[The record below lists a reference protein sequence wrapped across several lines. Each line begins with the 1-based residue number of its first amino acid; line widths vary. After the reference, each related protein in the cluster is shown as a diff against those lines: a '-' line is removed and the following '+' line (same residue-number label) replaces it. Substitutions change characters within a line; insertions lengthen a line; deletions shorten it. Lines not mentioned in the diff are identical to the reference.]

1 MAINSDLNLAGKEE
15 REQFG
20 QELADDAKI
29 WREYVKESSQYDA
42 QMVGEW
48 NRTVD
53 SSLIFAALFSAVV
66 ASFAVESFQML
77 SVDPQDV
84 TNSLLESILAA
95 QTLSVANRTSPI
107 PEDTAFTPSSSAI
120 WVNALWFTSL
130 TCSLGIAA
138 VGMLVKQWLSAYLAG
153 LPAAPHLR
161 AHTRQHRLD
170 TLHAWQTHH
179 IINCLPLALSLCLIL
194 FLSGLVILLLDVSP
208 PIGIA
213 SVVLVAVT
221 IAFQVMNFLLPAFC
235 NCPWKTAVSPIFFH
249 LLAPLRRSIPYIRS
263 SPRRLK
269 TLLRLGYHRMES
281 FIGVWKTV
289 GGYLLFPLL
298 FIIFLCRSVT
308 LLLMPRSA
316 KSWLSRMASYMPE
329 LRRIAKG
336 FVILLKK
343 RTSAVRLKIH
353 LNMTLASESE
363 AEKEESRVGINRPAL
378 DSHCILWLIHTS
390 TNPPVTSC
398 ALQSV
403 SGFQL
408 GASSARLLAQSRIPD
423 LISQELRTSCTSN
436 GYPMD
441 SISVERYIRGLHV
454 IRHAFRTEKPSK
466 LGVNFGALESI
477 TPEPGTYA
485 YLTTIC
491 AKAMLNDIVDCL
503 EQIQD
508 GSMICSAAQT
518 QLLVDTLIQEL
529 KSRKGPKED
538 HWVSAQSGGWAR
550 ISARVIPILVK
561 LVDVP
566 PSSPDP
572 GIQIVI
578 PPLDVAIAAGIA
590 ALTKS
595 QAEPYEFVGSELP
608 ELIRFYD
615 LLLYGLSTIM
625 RYPSSYGCNDPETL
639 KIVRQKFFTVVQR
652 SPEQL
657 TSNDNVSTVFTMLLR
672 HISRQPPDEWDT
684 RGLMI
689 WTSQADIRILSRV
702 DCSPLLLA
710 FHTLVTLP
718 NPPVMTAHLFLNC
731 MERILIEGN
740 GINRFPST
748 SPIVSYLSD
757 FISNYGRSVFMSS
770 ARSQAFRLLGKYA
783 HTTCLRSTDKETRLI
798 NDGLLTAVRD
808 FFESPGSIIQEDLDI
823 WIATL
828 LHLSKSHKKLMQESR
843 SVEAF
848 VNWSIKNWRGH
859 ELSVPYQDRLM
870 ALASQVG
877 LSIDFHEDPTWF
889 RKLSTC
895 YPIEPLPNTSLL
907 DHSLYNL

>member
-1 MAINSDLNLAGKEE
+1 MATNSDLDLAGKEE

-66 ASFAVESFQML
+66 ASFVVESYQML

-95 QTLSVANRTSPI
+95 QTLSAANMTSPI
-107 PEDTAFTPSSSAI
+107 SEDTAFTPSSSAI

-161 AHTRQHRLD
+161 AQIRQHRFD

-221 IAFQVMNFLLPAFC
+221 ITFQAMNFLLPAFC

-249 LLAPLRRSIPYIRS
+249 LLGPLRRGIPYIRS

-269 TLLRLGYHRMES
+269 PLLRLGHHLMES
-281 FIGVWKTV
+281 SIRVLKTM
-289 GGYLLFPLL
+289 GRYLVLPFVL
-298 FIIFLCRSVT
+298 IFFLGHSVT
-308 LLLMPRSA
+308 LLLMPRSV

-329 LRRIAKG
+329 LRRVAKG
-336 FVILLKK
+336 FVILLKE
-343 RTSAVRLKIH
+343 RIPAVRLNIH
-353 LNMTLASESE
+353 LNMTLVSESE
-363 AEKEESRVGINRPAL
+363 ADKEESRVGINRPAL

-408 GASSARLLAQSRIPD
+408 GAEAARLLAQSPIPD
-423 LISQELRTSCTSN
+423 LISQKLRTSCANN

-441 SISVERYIRGLHV
+441 SISIERYIRGLHV
-454 IRHAFRTEKPSK
+454 IRHAFRTDKPSK
-466 LGVNFGALESI
+466 PGVNFGALESI
-477 TPEPGTYA
+477 IPKPGTYA

-491 AKAMLNDIVDCL
+491 AKVMLNDIVDCL

-508 GSMICSAAQT
+508 GSMICPAAQT

-550 ISARVIPILVK
+550 ISARVIPIFVK

-572 GIQIVI
+572 GIPLDI

-595 QAEPYEFVGSELP
+595 QAEPYEPVGSDLP
-608 ELIRFYD
+608 EFIRFYD

-625 RYPSSYGCNDPETL
+625 RYPSSYGCNDTETL
-639 KIVRQKFFTVVQR
+639 MIVRQKFFTVVQR
-652 SPEQL
+652 CPEQL
-657 TSNDNVSTVFTMLLR
+657 TSNDTVSTVFAMLLR
-672 HISRQPPDEWDT
+672 HIFRQPPDEWDT

-689 WTSQADIRILSRV
+689 WTSQADIRILSKV

-710 FHTLVTLP
+710 FRNLVTLP
-718 NPPVMTAHLFLNC
+718 NPPAMTAHLYLDC

-783 HTTCLRSTDKETRLI
+783 HATCLRATPNKETRLI
-798 NDGLLTAVRD
+798 SDGLLIAVRD
-808 FFESPGSIIQEDLDI
+808 FFENPGSIIQEDLDI
-823 WIATL
+823 WISAL
-828 LHLSKSHKKLMQESR
+828 LHLSKGHKKLLLESR
-843 SVEAF
+843 SVEAI
-848 VNWSIKNWRGH
+848 VTWSIKNWRGH
-859 ELSVPYQDRLM
+859 ELSVLYRDRLM
-870 ALASQVG
+870 ALAAQIG
-877 LSIDFHEDPTWF
+877 LSVDFHEDPTWF
-889 RKLSTC
+889 RELISHRTA
-895 YPIEPLPNTSLL
+895 PQHLAAR
-907 DHSLYNL
+907 